1 VQPLITTSV
10 FSFFVANCSN
20 NASRMSQRCMM
31 TMLCWILIVDAVPL
45 NDVAAVTGVV
55 VVNLWPRFHCGY

>member
-1 VQPLITTSV
+1 
-10 FSFFVANCSN
+10 
-20 NASRMSQRCMM
+20 MM